1 LTIGKDM
8 TQNGRQEKP
17 LVVVAMSGGV
27 DSSLAAFLLH
37 QKGCQVVGISMK
49 LWDFKEVG
57 GDYHPDGKCCSLE
70 ALNDARAVCQ
80 KMGIP
85 HYVVDIRED
94 FRNHV
99 ISNFVQEY
107 VQGRTPNPCV
117 ICNTRIKWQSLWR
130 KADSLGA
137 NFLSTGH
144 YARIRYDEKA
154 GRFLLLKGID
164 SSRDQSYALWGLSQ
178 EDLRRTLF
186 PLGDM
191 TKKQV
196 RALARE
202 HNLKV
207 AEREESQ
214 EICFVTDND
223 YCRFIQEWKK
233 GDGSDPVGEIKP
245 GPILDLKG
253 EKLGE
258 HKGIPFYTV
267 GQRRGLGI
275 AGAKPLYVVRIEP
288 EENAIYVGEN
298 EELLQSSFVVQGVN
312 WIAFD
317 KLEKETECEIKIRYQ
332 HVPQKGK
339 IYPLTEDEVMV
350 KFSRPERA
358 ITPGQSAVNGPYRSE
373 RFCGGLWTVDLIR
386 SVKGSSE
393 RQVRTRAS
401 SYGRSKSTFW

>member
-1 LTIGKDM
+1 M
-8 TQNGRQEKP
+8 TQNGRQEKR

-37 QKGCQVVGISMK
+37 RQGYQVVGISMK
-49 LWDFKEVG
+49 LWDFNEVG
-57 GDYHPDGKCCSLE
+57 GDHHPDGRCCSLE

-80 KMGIP
+80 KMGVA

-94 FRNHV
+94 FRDHV

-107 VQGRTPNPCV
+107 VRGRTPNPCV
-117 ICNTRIKWQSLWR
+117 VCNTKIKWRSLWK

-137 NFLSTGH
+137 GFLSTGH
-144 YARIRYDEKA
+144 YARIRYDE
-154 GRFLLLKGID
+154 GTRRFLLLKGVD

-178 EDLRRTLF
+178 EHLKRTLF

-191 TKKQV
+191 TKREV
-196 RALARE
+196 RARAIE
-202 HNLKV
+202 HSLKV

-214 EICFVTDND
+214 EICFVTDDD
-223 YCRFIQEWKK
+223 YPRFIKEWEK
-233 GDGSDPVGEIKP
+233 DRGSGLHGEIKT

-275 AGAKPLYVVRIEP
+275 ARAKPLYVVRIEP
-288 EENAIYVGEN
+288 EQNAIYVGEN
-298 EELLQSSFVVQGVN
+298 EELLRSSFVVKDVN
-312 WIAFD
+312 WIALD
-317 KLEKETECEIKIRYQ
+317 GLGKETECEIKIRYQ
-332 HVPQKGK
+332 HVPQKGM

-350 KFSRPERA
+350 KFNRPERA
-358 ITPGQSAVNGPYRSE
+358 ITPGQSAVFYQGDVVLGGGVIERVVNG
-373 RFCGGLWTVDLIR
+373 
-386 SVKGSSE
+386 
-393 RQVRTRAS
+393 
-401 SYGRSKSTFW
+401 